1 MLQRGVDLSSLDV
14 SYFTSLSYYIM
25 LLFASRGPFS
35 LVFRED
41 TLDESEMMR
50 RQMNPMGQA
59 AGGFEQVWCWCVKGS
74 WWGLFVEQLAKVHL
88 GWDVG

>member
-1 MLQRGVDLSSLDV
+1 MDLSSLDV
-14 SYFTSLSYYIM
+14 SYFTSLSYYIL

-41 TLDESEMMR
+41 TVDESEVYR

-59 AGGFEQVWCWCVKGS
+59 AGREEEGAG
-74 WWGLFVEQLAKVHL
+74 A
-88 GWDVG
+88 GWTGGQGRANSRQATRTGVRESEVLHS